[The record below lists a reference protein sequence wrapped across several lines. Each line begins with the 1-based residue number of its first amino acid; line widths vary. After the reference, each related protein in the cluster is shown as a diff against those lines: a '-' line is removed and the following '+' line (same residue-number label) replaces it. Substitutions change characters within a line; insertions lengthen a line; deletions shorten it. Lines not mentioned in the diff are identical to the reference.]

1 MPRSPSARCLPTIT
15 FVTDCSARSVS
26 PRQPISGPRSRPLMS
41 SVIGSAPCRTLT
53 KARTPMCFNR
63 PSTRVFAAS
72 ALPLAGACGIPVV
85 GAPWSMIVTSTTV
98 SSAVSLRILTSTLRR
113 LSWSTISA
121 ASTASSSVRPRPSAD
136 LKFVHSLP
144 STFFRLS
151 LFVRAARLSSLGD
164 VGHRLAPEAG
174 RCLAGQRRRSP
185 RDSPEPRRQQVAP
198 PDHEALLNDT
208 YAVPDEPVEAE
219 SGGNVQGEVADHQGR
234 DPHHR
239 PLHLQCL
246 ELLLGRVRRRRHLQ
260 HLRLDER
267 RDRGEQ
273 GEDEIRDRRDRQA
286 WKHQLVVGVLVE
298 VCQEQEVR
306 GDVVPAT
313 EVGEHVVESRQD
325 RQLNDQGQA
334 ADQTAERVDPV
345 FLVQLHHLGVQPLRL
360 FLVLLAKLRDL
371 RGELALLDHRLA
383 LSHEL
388 ELLERREQQPDEDRQ
403 EDDRDAVS
411 ADRTKDRYTDDVGV
425 DIAEGAL
432 QGGAEN
438 RPPYGLDGLK
448 DVEWRAE
455 KDGLV
460 P

>member
-1 MPRSPSARCLPTIT
+1 MTSSPPTGCLHTIT
-15 FVTDCSARSVS
+15 LFTACSARSVS
-26 PRQPISGPRSRPLMS
+26 PRQPIKAPRSRPLMS
-41 SVIGSAPCRTLT
+41 SVMGSLPVRTLT
-53 KARTPMCFNR
+53 CARTPMCFSS
-63 PSTRVFAAS
+63 PSTRLFAAS
-72 ALPLAGACGIPVV
+72 ALPLVGTGVIPITGAL
-85 GAPWSMIVTSTTV
+85 WSMIVTSTMV
-98 SSAVSLRILTSTLRR
+98 SSDVSLRILTSTLRR

-164 VGHRLAPEAG
+164 VGRRLAPEAG

-208 YAVPDEPVEAE
+208 YAVPDEPVEAQP
-219 SGGNVQGEVADHQGR
+219 GGNVQGEVPDHQGR

-246 ELLLGRVRRRRHLQ
+246 QLLLGRVRRRRHLQ

-273 GEDEIRDRRDRQA
+273 GEDEIGDRRDREA
-286 WKHQLVVGVLVE
+286 WKHELVVGIFGE
-298 VCQEQEVR
+298 VCHEQEVR

-313 EVGEHVVESRQD
+313 EVGEHVVQRRQD

-334 ADQTAERVDPV
+334 ADQAAERVDPM

-388 ELLERREQQPDEDRQ
+388 ELLERREQQPDQDRQ
-403 EDDRDAVS
+403 EDDRDAVG
-411 ADRTKDRYTDDVGV
+411 ADRVEDRYADDVGV
-425 DIAEGAL
+425 DKAERAL
-432 QGGAEN
+432 QGDAED
-438 RPPYGLDGLK
+438 RPPCRLDGLK